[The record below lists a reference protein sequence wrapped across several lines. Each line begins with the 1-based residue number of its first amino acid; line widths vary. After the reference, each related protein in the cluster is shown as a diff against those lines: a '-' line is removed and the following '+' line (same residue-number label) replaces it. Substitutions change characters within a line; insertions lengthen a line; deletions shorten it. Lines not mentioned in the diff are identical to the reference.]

1 MAKRQQEV
9 REPTKKQAAWTRRDR
24 ERRKWIVIALG
35 IVLGA
40 VFLILGVGILQQL
53 ILEPNSAVATVD
65 GTAINTRAYQARVK
79 YERNQVENQLIQY
92 QQLEQQFDPEGTS
105 GFFSGQIQQLQQD
118 LSNPETFGLRVLDN
132 MIDEVL
138 ISREAGKLGIAV
150 DPAALQTEV
159 QRQFGYE
166 PDATPTPITTP
177 PVITSTQVITNA
189 AGITETQVISATAT
203 PQPTPTPYTEAEY
216 QRIYNETLANIK
228 QVSGLEE
235 ADFRAIIGARMLRD
249 LVQQSV
255 TADTPATEEQVRA
268 AHILV
273 SVAQDASEEDKTAAR
288 AKIDAALQ
296 EVKDGRDFAE
306 VAKEVSDDSSAG
318 DGGDLG
324 WFGRGRMVA
333 EFENAAFSLEPGEV
347 SEVVETQFGYHI
359 IKVLEK
365 DAARPLEGS
374 ALESKRS
381 QAFEEWLQGLRTS
394 AQIVRSWN
402 TNKLPPTPLPRVATS
417 Q

>member
-24 ERRKWIVIALG
+24 ERRKWILIG
-35 IVLGA
+35 LGA
-40 VFLILGVGILQQL
+40 VLAVVFIILGIGILQQL
-53 ILEPNSAVATVD
+53 ILEPNSAVATVN
-65 GTAINTRAYQARVK
+65 GTAISTRAYQARVK
-79 YERNQVENQLIQY
+79 YERNQLENQLIQF

-105 GFFSGQIQQLQQD
+105 GFFSSQIQQLQQD
-118 LSNPETFGLRVLDN
+118 LSNPETFGLRVLDD
-132 MIDEVL
+132 MIDENL
-138 ISREAGKLGIAV
+138 ISQEAAKLGIAV

-177 PVITSTQVITNA
+177 PVITSTQVITNTS
-189 AGITETQVISATAT
+189 GVTETQVISATAT

-216 QRIYNETLANIK
+216 QRIYNETLTNIK
-228 QVSGLEE
+228 QVSGLDE
-235 ADFRAIIGARMLRD
+235 ADFRAIVGARMLRD

-273 SVAQDASEEDKTAAR
+273 SVAADASDEDKTAAR
-288 AKIDAALQ
+288 AKIDAALK
-296 EVKDGRDFAE
+296 EVQDGKDFAE
-306 VAKEVSDDSSAG
+306 VAKTVSDDSSAG

-333 EFENAAFSLEPGEV
+333 EFEEAAFSLEAGQV
-347 SEVVETQFGYHI
+347 SDVIETQFGYHI

-365 DAARPLEGS
+365 DAARTLEES
-374 ALESKRS
+374 DLESKRS
-381 QAFEEWLQGLRTS
+381 QAFEEWLQNLRTS
-394 AQIVRSWN
+394 AQVVRSWN
-402 TNKLPPTPLPRVATS
+402 TGKLPPTPLPRFAAS

>member
-24 ERRKWIVIALG
+24 ERRRWILIGLG

-40 VFLILGVGILQQL
+40 VVVILGIGIFQQL
-53 ILEPNSAVATVD
+53 ILEPNSPVATVN
-65 GTAINTRAYQARVK
+65 GTGIITNAYQARVK
-79 YERNQVENQLIQY
+79 YERNLEENQLIQY

-105 GFFSGQIQQLQQD
+105 GFFTSQIQQLQQD
-118 LSNPETFGLRVLDN
+118 LNNPETFGLRVLDD
-132 MIDEVL
+132 MIDDIL
-138 ISREAGKLGIAV
+138 IGQEANKLGLAV
-150 DPAALQTEV
+150 DPTALQKEV

-189 AGITETQVISATAT
+189 AGVTETQVISATAT
-203 PQPTPTPYTEAEY
+203 PIPTPTPFTEAEY

-228 QVSGLEE
+228 QVSGLSE
-235 ADFRAIIGARMLRD
+235 ADFRAIISARMLRD
-249 LVQQSV
+249 LVKQSV
-255 TADTPATEEQVRA
+255 TANTPATEEQVHA

-273 SVAQDASEEDKTAAR
+273 SVAQDASAEDKAAAR

-296 EVKDGRDFAE
+296 EIKDGKDFAE
-306 VAKEVSDDSSAG
+306 VAKAVSDDSTAG
-318 DGGDLG
+318 AGGDLG
-324 WFGRGRMVA
+324 WFGRGRMVK
-333 EFENAAFSLEPGEV
+333 EFEDVAFSLEPGQV
-347 SEVVETQFGYHI
+347 SDVVETQFGYHI

-365 DAARPLEGS
+365 DPARPLEGS
-374 ALESKRS
+374 ALDSKRS
-381 QAFEEWLQGLRTS
+381 QAFEEWLQNLRTS
-394 AQIVRSWN
+394 AQIVRSWS

>member
-24 ERRKWIVIALG
+24 ERRKWILIG
-35 IVLGA
+35 LGA
-40 VFLILGVGILQQL
+40 VLAVVFIILGIGILQQL
-53 ILEPNSAVATVD
+53 ILEPNSAVATVN
-65 GTAINTRAYQARVK
+65 GTAISTRAYQARVK
-79 YERNQVENQLIQY
+79 YERNQLENQLIQF

-105 GFFSGQIQQLQQD
+105 GFFSSQIQQLQQD
-118 LSNPETFGLRVLDN
+118 LSNPETFGLRVLDDL
-132 MIDEVL
+132 IDENL
-138 ISREAGKLGIAV
+138 ISQEAAKLGIAV

-177 PVITSTQVITNA
+177 PVITSTQVITNTS
-189 AGITETQVISATAT
+189 GVTETQVISGTAT

-216 QRIYNETLANIK
+216 QRIYNETLTNVK
-228 QVSGLEE
+228 QVSGLDE
-235 ADFRAIIGARMLRD
+235 ADFRAIVGARMLRD

-255 TADTPATEEQVRA
+255 TADTPTTEEQVRA

-273 SVAQDASEEDKTAAR
+273 SVAADASDEDKTAAR
-288 AKIDAALQ
+288 AKIDAALK
-296 EVKDGRDFAE
+296 EVQDGKDFAE
-306 VAKEVSDDSSAG
+306 VAKTVSDDSSAG

-333 EFENAAFSLEPGEV
+333 EFEEAAFSLEPGEV
-347 SEVVETQFGYHI
+347 SDVIETQFGYHI

-365 DAARPLEGS
+365 DAARTLEES
-374 ALESKRS
+374 DLESKRS
-381 QAFEEWLQGLRTS
+381 QAFE
-394 AQIVRSWN
+394 
-402 TNKLPPTPLPRVATS
+402 
-417 Q
+417 

>member
-24 ERRKWIVIALG
+24 ERRRWILIGLG

-40 VFLILGVGILQQL
+40 VVVILGIGIFQQL
-53 ILEPNSAVATVD
+53 ILEPNSPVATVN
-65 GTAINTRAYQARVK
+65 GTGIITNAYQARVK
-79 YERNQVENQLIQY
+79 YERNLEENQLIQY

-105 GFFSGQIQQLQQD
+105 GFFTSQIQQLQQD
-118 LSNPETFGLRVLDN
+118 LNNPETFGLRVLDD
-132 MIDEVL
+132 MIDDIL
-138 ISREAGKLGIAV
+138 ISQEANKLGLAV
-150 DPAALQTEV
+150 DPTALQKEV

-189 AGITETQVISATAT
+189 AGVTETQVISATAT
-203 PQPTPTPYTEAEY
+203 PIPTPTPFTEAEY

-228 QVSGLEE
+228 QVSGLSE
-235 ADFRAIIGARMLRD
+235 ADFRAIISARMLRD
-249 LVQQSV
+249 LVKQSV
-255 TADTPATEEQVRA
+255 TANTPATEEQVHA

-273 SVAQDASEEDKTAAR
+273 SVAQDASAEDKAAAR

-296 EVKDGRDFAE
+296 EIKDGKDFAE
-306 VAKEVSDDSSAG
+306 VAKAVSDDSTAG
-318 DGGDLG
+318 AGGDLG
-324 WFGRGRMVA
+324 WFGRGRMVK
-333 EFENAAFSLEPGEV
+333 EFEDVAFSLEPGQV
-347 SEVVETQFGYHI
+347 SDVVETQFGYHI

-365 DAARPLEGS
+365 DPARPLEGS
-374 ALESKRS
+374 ALDSKRS
-381 QAFEEWLQGLRTS
+381 QAFEEWLQNLRTS
-394 AQIVRSWN
+394 AQIVRSWS